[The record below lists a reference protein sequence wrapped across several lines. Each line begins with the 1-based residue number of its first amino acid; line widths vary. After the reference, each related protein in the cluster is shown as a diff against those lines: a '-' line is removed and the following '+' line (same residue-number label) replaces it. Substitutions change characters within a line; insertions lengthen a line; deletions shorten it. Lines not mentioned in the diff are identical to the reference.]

1 MPITING
8 NGTIA
13 GLSVGGLP
21 DGSVDADT
29 LASNAVTSAKL
40 ASGAITSSEL
50 PTGTVV
56 QVVQGTFTGTNN
68 TTGTGLVDTGVTKS
82 ITVTGSNK
90 VLVSYTCYMSAAA
103 GVYGVRTVLVR
114 GSSQIFLGDQPSTGL
129 RATGGGWTN
138 NSLGDYT
145 TWNHSNTF
153 LDTPGAGTHTYKIQF
168 SSTYTGSNQARVG
181 RPIGGT
187 SNSAYYTTPSHI
199 TLMEIAA

>member
-21 DGSVDADT
+21 DGTVDADT
-29 LASNAVTSAKL
+29 LATGA
-40 ASGAITSSEL
+40 ASGSKITM

-68 TTGTGLVDTGVTKS
+68 TTGTGLVDTGITKS

-114 GSSQIFLGDQPSTGL
+114 GSSQIFLGDQPSTGM

-187 SNSAYYTTPSHI
+187 TNPAYYTTPSHI

>member
-21 DGSVDADT
+21 DGTVDADT
-29 LASNAVTSAKL
+29 LATGA
-40 ASGAITSSEL
+40 ASGSKITM

-68 TTGTGLVDTGVTKS
+68 TTGTGLVDTGITKS

-114 GSSQIFLGDQPSTGL
+114 GSSQIFLGDQPSTGM

>member
-8 NGTIA
+8 NGTIT

-21 DGSVDADT
+21 DGTVDADT
-29 LASNAVTSAKL
+29 LANGA
-40 ASGAITSSEL
+40 ASGSKITM

-68 TTGTGLVDTGVTKS
+68 TTGTGLVDTGITKS

>member
-8 NGTIA
+8 NGTIT

-21 DGSVDADT
+21 DGTVDADT
-29 LASNAVTSAKL
+29 LATGA
-40 ASGAITSSEL
+40 ASGSKITM

-68 TTGTGLVDTGVTKS
+68 TTGTGLVDTGITKS

-114 GSSQIFLGDQPSTGL
+114 GSSQIFLGDQPSTGM

>member
-8 NGTIA
+8 NGTIE

-21 DGSVDADT
+21 DGTVDADT
-29 LASNAVTSAKL
+29 LATGA
-40 ASGAITSSEL
+40 ASGSKITM

-56 QVVQGTFTGTNN
+56 QVVQGTFTGTND
-68 TTGTGLVDTGVTKS
+68 TTGTGLVDTGVTKN

-90 VLVSYTCYMSAAA
+90 VLVSYTCYMSAKS

-114 GSSQIFLGDQPSTGL
+114 GSTQIFLGDQPSTGL

-187 SNSAYYTTPSHI
+187 TNPAYYTTPSHI

>member
-21 DGSVDADT
+21 DGTVDADT
-29 LASNAVTSAKL
+29 LATGA
-40 ASGAITSSEL
+40 ASGSKITM

-68 TTGTGLVDTGVTKS
+68 TTGTGLVDTGITKS

-114 GSSQIFLGDQPSTGL
+114 GSSQIFLGDQPSTGM

-153 LDTPGAGTHTYKIQF
+153 LDTPGAGTHTYKVQF

>member
-8 NGTIA
+8 NGTIT

-21 DGSVDADT
+21 DGTVDADT
-29 LASNAVTSAKL
+29 LATGA
-40 ASGAITSSEL
+40 ASGSKITM
-50 PTGTVV
+50 PTGSVI
-56 QVVQGTFTGTNN
+56 QVVQGTFTGVTD
-68 TTGTGLVDTGVTKS
+68 TTGTGLVDTGVTKN

-90 VLVSYTCYMSAAA
+90 VLVSYTCYMSAKA

-114 GSSQIFLGDQPSTGL
+114 GSTQIFLGDQPSTGL

-168 SSTYTGSNQARVG
+168 SSTYTGSNEARVG

-187 SNSAYYTTPSHI
+187 TNPAYYTTPSHI

>member
-21 DGSVDADT
+21 DGTVAADT
-29 LASNAVTSAKL
+29 LATGA
-40 ASGAITSSEL
+40 ASGSKITM

-68 TTGTGLVDTGVTKS
+68 TTGTGLVDTGITKS

-114 GSSQIFLGDQPSTGL
+114 GSSQIFLGDQPSTGM

>member
-21 DGSVDADT
+21 DGTVDADT
-29 LASNAVTSAKL
+29 LATGA
-40 ASGAITSSEL
+40 ASGSKITM
-50 PTGTVV
+50 PTGTVI

-68 TTGTGLVDTGVTKS
+68 TTGTSLVDTGITKS

-153 LDTPGAGTHTYKIQF
+153 LDTPGAGTHTYKVQF
-168 SSTYTGSNQARVG
+168 SSTYTGSNAAKVG

-187 SNSAYYTTPSHI
+187 SNPAYYTTPSHI
-199 TLMEIAA
+199 TLMEIKV

>member
-21 DGSVDADT
+21 DGTVDADT
-29 LASNAVTSAKL
+29 LATGA
-40 ASGAITSSEL
+40 ASGSKITM
-50 PTGTVV
+50 PTGTVI
-56 QVVQGTFTGTNN
+56 QVVQGTFTGPNN
-68 TTGTGLVDTGVTKS
+68 TTGTGLVDTGITKS

-114 GSSQIFLGDQPSTGL
+114 GSSQIFLGDQPSTGM

-153 LDTPGAGTHTYKIQF
+153 LYTPGAGTHTYKIQF
-168 SSTYTGSNQARVG
+168 SSTYTGSNEARVG

>member
-1 MPITING
+1 MPITINA

-21 DGSVDADT
+21 DGTVDADT
-29 LASNAVTSAKL
+29 LATGA
-40 ASGAITSSEL
+40 ASGSKITM

-68 TTGTGLVDTGVTKS
+68 TTGTGLVDTGITKS

-114 GSSQIFLGDQPSTGL
+114 GSSQIFLGDQPSTGM

>member
-8 NGTIA
+8 DGSIT
-13 GLSVGGLP
+13 GLAVGGLP
-21 DGSVDADT
+21 DGTVDADT
-29 LASNAVTSAKL
+29 LANGA
-40 ASGAITSSEL
+40 ASGSKITM
-50 PTGTVV
+50 PTGSVI
-56 QVVQGTFTGTNN
+56 QVVQGTFTGVND
-68 TTGTGLVDTGVTKS
+68 TTGTGLVDTGVTKN

-90 VLVSYTCYMSAAA
+90 VLVSYTCYMSAKS

-138 NSLGDYT
+138 NSLGSYT

-153 LDTPGAGTHTYKIQF
+153 LDTPGAGTHTYKVQF
-168 SSTYTGSNQARVG
+168 SSTYTGSNEARVG

-187 SNSAYYTTPSHI
+187 SNPAYYTTPSHI

>member
-1 MPITING
+1 MPVTING
-8 NGTIA
+8 DGTIT
-13 GLSVGGLP
+13 GLAVGGLP
-21 DGSVDADT
+21 DGCVDADT
-29 LASNAVTSAKL
+29 LANGA
-40 ASGAITSSEL
+40 ASGSKITM

-56 QVVQGTFTGTNN
+56 QVVQGTFTGFTD
-68 TTGTGLVDTGVTKS
+68 TTGTGLVDTGVTKN

-90 VLVSYTCYMSAAA
+90 VLVSYTCYMSAKA

-114 GSSQIFLGDQPSTGL
+114 GSTQIFLGDQPSTGL

-168 SSTYTGSNQARVG
+168 SSTYTGSNEARVG

>member
-21 DGSVDADT
+21 DGTVDADT
-29 LASNAVTSAKL
+29 LATGA
-40 ASGAITSSEL
+40 ASGSKITM

-68 TTGTGLVDTGVTKS
+68 TTGTSLVDTGITKS

-114 GSSQIFLGDQPSTGL
+114 GSSQIFLGDQPSTGM

>member
-8 NGTIA
+8 DGSII
-13 GLSVGGLP
+13 GLAVGGLP
-21 DGSVDADT
+21 DGSVDTDT
-29 LASNAVTSAKL
+29 L
-40 ASGAITSSEL
+40 ASGAITSSVL
-50 PTGTVV
+50 PAGTVI
-56 QVVQGTFTGTNN
+56 QTLQGTFTGTNN

-103 GVYGVRTVLVR
+103 GVYGVRTVLLR
-114 GSSQIFLGDQPSTGL
+114 GSTQIFLVDQPSTGL

-138 NSLGDYT
+138 NSLGSFT

-153 LDTPGAGTHTYKIQF
+153 LDTPGAGTHTYKVQF
-168 SSTYTGSNQARVG
+168 SSTYTGSHEARVG

-187 SNSAYYTTPSHI
+187 SNPAYYTTPSHI
-199 TLMEIAA
+199 TLMEIKA

>member
-21 DGSVDADT
+21 DGTVDADT
-29 LASNAVTSAKL
+29 LATGA
-40 ASGAITSSEL
+40 ASGSKITM

-68 TTGTGLVDTGVTKS
+68 TTGTGLVDTGITKS

>member
-1 MPITING
+1 MSQLKVNSIIPT
-8 NGTIA
+8 A
-13 GLSVGGLP
+13 GL
-21 DGSVDADT
+21 GSG
-29 LASNAVTSAKL
+29 
-40 ASGAITSSEL
+40 ASGGVIQVISAAKTDATSISLSARGTSGEISGL
-50 PTGTVV
+50 QPT
-56 QVVQGTFTGTNN
+56 
-68 TTGTGLVDTGVTKS
+68 

-114 GSSQIFLGDQPSTGL
+114 GSSQIFLGDQPSTGM

>member
-8 NGTIA
+8 NGTIT

-21 DGSVDADT
+21 DGTVDADT
-29 LASNAVTSAKL
+29 LATGA
-40 ASGAITSSEL
+40 ASGSKITM
-50 PTGTVV
+50 PTGSVI
-56 QVVQGTFTGTNN
+56 QVVQGTFTGVTD
-68 TTGTGLVDTGVTKS
+68 TTGTGLVDTGVTKN

-90 VLVSYTCYMSAAA
+90 VLVSYTCYMSAKS

-114 GSSQIFLGDQPSTGL
+114 GSTQIFLGDQPSTGL

-168 SSTYTGSNQARVG
+168 SSTYTGSNEARVG

-187 SNSAYYTTPSHI
+187 TNPAYYTTPSHI

>member
-1 MPITING
+1 MPVTING
-8 NGTIA
+8 NGSIT
-13 GLSVGGLP
+13 GLSVGGLGAGVVNTATLA
-21 DGSVDADT
+21 DGAATGVKQGAGSV
-29 LASNAVTSAKL
+29 
-40 ASGAITSSEL
+40 I
-50 PTGTVV
+50 
-56 QVVQGTFTGTNN
+56 QVVQGTFTGTND

-90 VLVSYTCYMSAAA
+90 VLVSYTCYMSAKS

-114 GSSQIFLGDQPSTGL
+114 GSTQIFLGDQPSTGL

-153 LDTPGAGTHTYKIQF
+153 LDTPGAGTHTYKVQF
-168 SSTYTGSNQARVG
+168 SSTYTGSNAAKVG

-187 SNSAYYTTPSHI
+187 SNVAYYTTPSHI
-199 TLMEIAA
+199 TLMEIKQ

>member
-21 DGSVDADT
+21 DGTVDADT
-29 LASNAVTSAKL
+29 LATGA
-40 ASGAITSSEL
+40 ASGSKITM
-50 PTGTVV
+50 PTGTVI

-68 TTGTGLVDTGVTKS
+68 TTGTGLVDTGITKS

-114 GSSQIFLGDQPSTGL
+114 GSSQIFLGDQPSTGM

>member
-8 NGTIA
+8 NGTIT

-21 DGSVDADT
+21 DGTVDADT
-29 LASNAVTSAKL
+29 LATGA
-40 ASGAITSSEL
+40 ASGSKITM
-50 PTGTVV
+50 PTGSVI
-56 QVVQGTFTGTNN
+56 QVVQGTFTGVTD
-68 TTGTGLVDTGVTKS
+68 TTGTGLVDTGVTKN

-90 VLVSYTCYMSAAA
+90 VLVSYTCYMSAKT

-114 GSSQIFLGDQPSTGL
+114 GSSQIFLGDQPSTGM

-168 SSTYTGSNQARVG
+168 SSTYTGSNEARVG

-187 SNSAYYTTPSHI
+187 TNPAYYTTPSHI

>member
-1 MPITING
+1 MPVTING
-8 NGTIA
+8 DGSIT
-13 GLSVGGLP
+13 GLSN
-21 DGSVDADT
+21 GSLSANVLTDST
-29 LASNAVTSAKL
+29 VTSAKF
-40 ASGAITSSEL
+40 ASGAITSTML
-50 PTGTVV
+50 PTGSIV
-56 QVVQGTFTGTNN
+56 QVVQGTFTGVTD
-68 TTGTGLVDTGVTKS
+68 TTGTGLVDTGVTKN

-90 VLVSYTCYMSAAA
+90 VLVSYTCYMSAKT

-168 SSTYTGSNQARVG
+168 SSTYTGSNEARVG

>member
-8 NGTIA
+8 NGTIT

-21 DGSVDADT
+21 DGTVDADT
-29 LASNAVTSAKL
+29 LATGA
-40 ASGAITSSEL
+40 ASGSKITM
-50 PTGTVV
+50 PTGSVI
-56 QVVQGTFTGTNN
+56 QVVQGTFTGVTD
-68 TTGTGLVDTGVTKS
+68 TTGTGLVDTGITKN

-90 VLVSYTCYMSAAA
+90 VLVSYTCYMSAKT

-114 GSSQIFLGDQPSTGL
+114 GSSQIFLGDQPSTGM

-168 SSTYTGSNQARVG
+168 SSTYTGSNEARVG

-187 SNSAYYTTPSHI
+187 SNPAYYTTPSHI

>member
-21 DGSVDADT
+21 DGTVDADT
-29 LASNAVTSAKL
+29 LATGA
-40 ASGAITSSEL
+40 ASGSKITM

-68 TTGTGLVDTGVTKS
+68 TTGTGLVDTGITKS

-90 VLVSYTCYMSAAA
+90 VLESYTCYMSAAA

>member
-21 DGSVDADT
+21 DGTVDADT
-29 LASNAVTSAKL
+29 LATGA
-40 ASGAITSSEL
+40 ASGSKITM

-68 TTGTGLVDTGVTKS
+68 TTGTGLVDTGITKS

-114 GSSQIFLGDQPSTGL
+114 GSSQIFLGDQPSTGM

-138 NSLGDYT
+138 NSLLDYT
-145 TWNHSNTF
+145 TCNHSNTF

>member
-8 NGTIA
+8 NGTIT

-21 DGSVDADT
+21 DGTVDADT
-29 LASNAVTSAKL
+29 LANGA
-40 ASGAITSSEL
+40 ASGSKITM

-56 QVVQGTFTGTNN
+56 QVVQGTFTGFTD
-68 TTGTGLVDTGVTKS
+68 TTGTGLVDTGVTKN

-90 VLVSYTCYMSAAA
+90 VLVSYTCYMSAKT

-168 SSTYTGSNQARVG
+168 SSTYTGSNEARVG

-187 SNSAYYTTPSHI
+187 TNPAYYTTPSHI

>member
-21 DGSVDADT
+21 DGTVDADT
-29 LASNAVTSAKL
+29 LATGA
-40 ASGAITSSEL
+40 ASGSKITM

-68 TTGTGLVDTGVTKS
+68 TTGTGLVDTGITKS

-153 LDTPGAGTHTYKIQF
+153 LDTPGAGTHTYKVQF

>member
-8 NGTIA
+8 NGTIT

-21 DGSVDADT
+21 DGTVDADT
-29 LASNAVTSAKL
+29 LANGA
-40 ASGAITSSEL
+40 ASGSKITM

-56 QVVQGTFTGTNN
+56 QVVQGTFTGTND
-68 TTGTGLVDTGVTKS
+68 TTGTGLVDTGVTKN

-90 VLVSYTCYMSAAA
+90 VLVSYTCYMSAKS
-103 GVYGVRTVLVR
+103 GVYGVRTVVVR
-114 GSSQIFLGDQPSTGL
+114 GSTQIFLGDQPSTGL

>member
-8 NGTIA
+8 NGTIT

-21 DGSVDADT
+21 DGTVDADT
-29 LASNAVTSAKL
+29 LATGA
-40 ASGAITSSEL
+40 ASGSKITM
-50 PTGTVV
+50 PTGSVI
-56 QVVQGTFTGTNN
+56 QVVQGTFTGVTD
-68 TTGTGLVDTGVTKS
+68 TTGTGLVDTGITKN

-90 VLVSYTCYMSAAA
+90 VLVSYTCYMSAKT

-168 SSTYTGSNQARVG
+168 SSTYTGSNEARVG

>member
-8 NGTIA
+8 NGTIT

-21 DGSVDADT
+21 DGTVDADT
-29 LASNAVTSAKL
+29 LANGA
-40 ASGAITSSEL
+40 ASGSKITM

-56 QVVQGTFTGTNN
+56 QVVQGTFTGFTD
-68 TTGTGLVDTGVTKS
+68 TTGTGLVDTGVTKN

-90 VLVSYTCYMSAAA
+90 VLVSYTCYMSAKT

-114 GSSQIFLGDQPSTGL
+114 GSSQIFLGDQPSTGM

-168 SSTYTGSNQARVG
+168 SSTYTGSNEARVG

>member
-21 DGSVDADT
+21 DGTVDADT
-29 LASNAVTSAKL
+29 LATGA
-40 ASGAITSSEL
+40 ASGSKITM
-50 PTGTVV
+50 PTGTVI
-56 QVVQGTFTGTNN
+56 QVVQCTFTGTNN
-68 TTGTGLVDTGVTKS
+68 TTGTSLVDTGITKS

-114 GSSQIFLGDQPSTGL
+114 GSSQIFLGDQPSTGM

>member
-1 MPITING
+1 MPVTING
-8 NGTIA
+8 NGSIT
-13 GLSVGGLP
+13 GLSVGGLGAGVVNTATLA
-21 DGSVDADT
+21 DGAATGVKQGAGSV
-29 LASNAVTSAKL
+29 
-40 ASGAITSSEL
+40 I
-50 PTGTVV
+50 
-56 QVVQGTFTGTNN
+56 QVVQGTFTGTND

-90 VLVSYTCYMSAAA
+90 VLVSYTCYMSAKA

-114 GSSQIFLGDQPSTGL
+114 GSTQIFLGDQPSTGL

-153 LDTPGAGTHTYKIQF
+153 LDTPGAGTHTYKVQF
-168 SSTYTGSNQARVG
+168 SSTYTGSNAAKVG

-199 TLMEIAA
+199 TLMEIKQ

>member
-8 NGTIA
+8 NGTIT

-21 DGSVDADT
+21 DGTVDADT
-29 LASNAVTSAKL
+29 LANGA
-40 ASGAITSSEL
+40 ASGSKITM
-50 PTGTVV
+50 PTGTVI

-68 TTGTGLVDTGVTKS
+68 TTGTGLVDTGITKS

-114 GSSQIFLGDQPSTGL
+114 GSSQIFLGDQPSTGM

>member
-1 MPITING
+1 MPVTING
-8 NGTIA
+8 NGSIT
-13 GLSVGGLP
+13 GLSVGGL
-21 DGSVDADT
+21 GSGVVNNAT
-29 LASNAVTSAKL
+29 LANGA
-40 ASGAITSSEL
+40 ASGNKL
-50 PTGTVV
+50 GTGAVI
-56 QVVQGTFTGTNN
+56 QVVQGTFTGVTD
-68 TTGTGLVDTGVTKS
+68 TTGTGLVDTGVTKN

-90 VLVSYTCYMSAAA
+90 VLVSYTCYMSAKS

-114 GSSQIFLGDQPSTGL
+114 GSTQIFLGDQPSTGL

-168 SSTYTGSNQARVG
+168 SSTYTGSNEARVG

>member
-8 NGTIA
+8 NGTIT

-21 DGSVDADT
+21 DGTVDADT
-29 LASNAVTSAKL
+29 LATGA
-40 ASGAITSSEL
+40 ASGSKITM
-50 PTGTVV
+50 PTGSVI
-56 QVVQGTFTGTNN
+56 QVVQGTFTGVTD
-68 TTGTGLVDTGVTKS
+68 TTGTGLVDTGVTKN

-90 VLVSYTCYMSAAA
+90 VLVSYTCYMSAKT

-168 SSTYTGSNQARVG
+168 SSTYTGSNEARVG

-187 SNSAYYTTPSHI
+187 TNPAYYTTPSHI

>member
-21 DGSVDADT
+21 DGTVDADT
-29 LASNAVTSAKL
+29 LETGA
-40 ASGAITSSEL
+40 ASGSKITM
-50 PTGTVV
+50 PTGTVI

-68 TTGTGLVDTGVTKS
+68 TTGTGLVDTGITKS

-114 GSSQIFLGDQPSTGL
+114 GSSQIFLGDQPSTGM